1 ELEAEVLLWL
11 TTEDIDVQTGVDV
24 ALLARY
30 FERYADQGVA
40 AARRLQF
47 AATGDW
53 SRAGG

>member
-1 ELEAEVLLWL
+1 
-11 TTEDIDVQTGVDV
+11 IDVQTGVDV

-30 FERYADQGVA
+30 FERYSDQGVA

-53 SRAGG
+53 SRAGD